1 MEGQDWMEGYGCNDQ
16 EDHRVS
22 FPLVSLLA
30 GEEANGV
37 QFQL

>member
-16 EDHRVS
+16 ADHHVG
-22 FPLVSLLA
+22 FLLVSLLA
-30 GEEANGV
+30 GEEADGV